1 MTSAWAA
8 LEEPWRVC
16 LSLAWEAY
24 GAGTIPVGA
33 ALVDGAGSATR
44 ARTRTA
50 AATAAWSAST
60 RTSSASRSCSRARGA
75 IRSACSPRPCCPP
88 FYLRRKPAGHVVQAF
103 ARAAPGL
110 LAVAEALLAAGA
122 PDMAAA
128 GVPLPEALPELWR
141 WLEP

>member
-1 MTSAWAA
+1 
-8 LEEPWRVC
+8 V
-16 LSLAWEAY
+16 
-24 GAGTIPVGA
+24 AGVPV
-33 ALVDGAGSATR
+33 AGLGGLR
-44 ARTRTA
+44 RGHDPHR
-50 AATAAWSAST
+50 
-60 RTSSASRSCSRARGA
+60 RGARGRGR
-75 IRSACSPRPCCPP
+75 IRYAGADPYGGGDGGLVGVNPHVERVPLVFEGPRRDPFGVLASALLPA

-122 PDMAAA
+122 PNMAAA